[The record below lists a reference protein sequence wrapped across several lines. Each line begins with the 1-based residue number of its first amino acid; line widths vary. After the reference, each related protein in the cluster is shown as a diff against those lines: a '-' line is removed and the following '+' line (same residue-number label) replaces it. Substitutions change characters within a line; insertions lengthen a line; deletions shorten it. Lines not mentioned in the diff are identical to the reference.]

1 MTIHENSLLQRV
13 ARLEKLLNRK
23 YEDDSADVDQQSEVS
38 ATNQDALS
46 AVWSTGEVRAI
57 YTVWEYLL
65 NNGPKSI
72 MALNKAMGWPCGTEL
87 KKLVEH
93 GAVIRLTGKSYKA
106 NPDYKFRDVDKIKI
120 INTVYTKDLISEN
133 FDKFRSLVKEFCDA
147 NHLILDRCVM
157 YKDLVTVDLLDE
169 YNPYSSEST
178 QKDKSILTVGFDTAT
193 QAFVCQ
199 KIELYRSYRQVYDYG
214 FGSSRRTGRS
224 SWEQDYSFENT
235 NQTRCNLAFRTEI
248 FGRSHTSIEEFNKEF
263 FRLFG
268 IGEKT
273 KLRGITSIV
282 FSLTEYKDWDD

>member
-1 MTIHENSLLQRV
+1 MSSNENSLWQRV
-13 ARLEKLLNRK
+13 TRLEKLLSRK
-23 YEDDSADVDQQSEVS
+23 YEDDSVDVDQQSEVS
-38 ATNQDALS
+38 TTNQETLS

-65 NNGPKSI
+65 NNGPKST
-72 MALNKAMGWPCGTEL
+72 MALNKAMGWPCDTEL

-93 GAVIRLTGKSYKA
+93 GAVIRLTSKSYKA

-120 INTVYTKDLISEN
+120 TNTVRTKDLISEN

-147 NHLILDRCVM
+147 NHLILDRCEM
-157 YKDLVTVDLLDE
+157 NKDLVTVDLLDE
-169 YNPYSSEST
+169 RNQYSLEST
-178 QKDKSILTVGFDTAT
+178 QKDKSILTVDFDTAA
-193 QAFVCQ
+193 QAFVCK

-214 FGSSRRTGRS
+214 SGSSRRTGRS

-248 FGRSHTSIEEFNKEF
+248 FGRSNTSIEEFNKEF

-273 KLRGITSIV
+273 RLRGTTSIV
-282 FSLTEYKDWDD
+282 FSLTKYKD